1 MLTHV
6 LVQGRMA
13 QGKRI
18 LLIGDSVMYPTPP
31 KISLASPVT
40 IPINPQTDFGPQ
52 VQLFQG
58 PPRRAW

>member
-18 LLIGDSVMYPTPP
+18 LLIGDSVMYLPYSA
-31 KISLASPVT
+31 K
-40 IPINPQTDFGPQ
+40 DFSYK
-52 VQLFQG
+52 
-58 PPRRAW
+58 PRRLSDQPPE